1 MSGHPPSPPQPPLPG
16 SRTPLDPPSPASVWV
31 ADNWHSVIFGAV
43 TTQFLHFRYLNS
55 RHKPDPNPVKNA
67 RFWAGLG
74 GAWMVSYLGIITVIA
89 ISQAR
94 VDHFRHPD
102 NRNQYRQT

>member
-1 MSGHPPSPPQPPLPG
+1 
-16 SRTPLDPPSPASVWV
+16 
-31 ADNWHSVIFGAV
+31 
-43 TTQFLHFRYLNS
+43 
-55 RHKPDPNPVKNA
+55 
-67 RFWAGLG
+67 
-74 GAWMVSYLGIITVIA
+74 MVSYLGIITVIA